1 MSETLVLEQALRV
14 AAGLAAA
21 AEADVLQ
28 LALPPLEPIDL
39 PPIVGEPGDQARL
52 RQVPPLYLASELETA
67 QLLPAAEALA
77 GVYASGGVD
86 VEGRAGELLLSFWR
100 RRHDRFS
107 ADERG
112 AFFAR
117 LFGAPG
123 PALAG
128 HGAVNEAF
136 EGLLL
141 GVAQALAELGTPPL
155 PPAEV
160 ALRAAASDL
169 AANLTSRT
177 SGIPEP
183 AARTILGEIGEALAL
198 FKEQPLQVALG
209 ERSPWG
215 ALRSAAQRYLRVD
228 APIEEC
234 VSRGKDGM
242 VILSWLAEAVT
253 SLDVS
258 SALRE
263 PDAATTAAAV
273 DWIQASLALSRRGA
287 AAAA

>member
-1 MSETLVLEQALRV
+1 MSDKQSLEHALRV

-21 AEADVLQ
+21 AEVDVLE
-28 LALPPLEPIDL
+28 LALPPLAPIDL
-39 PPIVGEPGDQARL
+39 PPVVGDAGDQARL
-52 RQVPPLYLASELETA
+52 REVPPLYLASELETA
-67 QLLPAAEALA
+67 QLLPAAEAVA
-77 GVYASGGVD
+77 GVYASGGLD
-86 VEGRAGELLLSFWR
+86 VEGPEGELLLRFWR
-100 RRHDRFS
+100 GRHDRFS
-107 ADERG
+107 AEERR

-117 LFGAPG
+117 LFGGPG
-123 PALAG
+123 PTLAG

-141 GVAQALAELGTPPL
+141 AVAQALAELGTTPL

-169 AANLTSRT
+169 AANLAGRSG
-177 SGIPEP
+177 GIPEP
-183 AARTILGEIGEALAL
+183 AARTILGAIGEALAL
-198 FKEQPLQVALG
+198 FKDPAVQVALG
-209 ERSPWG
+209 AHAPWP
-215 ALRSAAQRYLRVD
+215 AIESAAQRYLRVD

-242 VILSWLAEAVT
+242 VMLSWLAEAVPT
-253 SLDVS
+253 FDVS
-258 SALRE
+258 RALRE